1 MNRCDNMLNKNFI
14 RLSLQIQNMV
24 SEEKTNKELN
34 KILNDAVEATIQIF
48 DASFILGK
56 QAEKVN
62 VIKSFWCAIHN
73 CINADYN
80 EGKEE
85 NGPSKDKKSKKGDK
99 KDG

>member
-1 MNRCDNMLNKNFI
+1 VLNKNFI
-14 RLSLQIQNMV
+14 RLSLEIQNMI
-24 SEEKTNKELN
+24 SEEKDKKELN

-62 VIKSFWCAIHN
+62 VIKSFWGAIHN

-80 EGKEE
+80 RGKEE
-85 NGPSKDKKSKKGDK
+85 NGSSKDKKSKKSDK